1 MSNWPEFNPNP
12 RLNSANN
19 FGHNSPLHYATQNIS
34 IDTIILLLEKGA
46 KVDVMNKNQKTPLHI
61 VVERSRTC
69 SLEIREKEKAIECIK
84 LLLNYHAD
92 PNLHDKFGCTSLH
105 YAAMQSEPEYSTIL
119 IQYGANIYEKTSLAT
134 CKKGWSQSVMMHFYN
149 NMGQCNDSALK
160 LLIKNCPDVVLMALD
175 RCIEQSPKDPFK
187 WSPNLDFL
195 NIGAFQA
202 ENSKESVKEFESGI
216 KKSKSSFIKEI
227 LLVRNE
233 DVSERSRA
241 ETDVSNSLRKI
252 IQHPISQFHLHQ
264 KWNYVKWHYYITVM
278 MTHFVYST
286 LYTFYTIINFHILCE
301 PKDRFDMVSFHF
313 NICISII
320 LIKRGKNVT
329 VPMYHI
335 LCNYLGLE
343 CV

>member
-1 MSNWPEFNPNP
+1 MSQWPEFNANP
-12 RLNSANN
+12 GSNSAKI
-19 FGHNSPLHYATQNIS
+19 FSHNSPLHFAAQNRS
-34 IDTIILLLEKGA
+34 IDTMLLLLENGA
-46 KVDVMNKNQKTPLHI
+46 KVNVMNKNQKTPLHI

-105 YAAMQSEPEYSTIL
+105 YAAMQSEPEYSSIL
-119 IQYGANIYEKTSLAT
+119 IQYGANIYEKTSLAK
-134 CKKGWSQSVMMHFYN
+134 CKKGWSQYVMMHLYN
-149 NMGQCNDSALK
+149 NLGQCNDSALK

-187 WSPNLDFL
+187 WNPNLDFL
-195 NIGAFQA
+195 NIGAFLA
-202 ENSKESVKEFESGI
+202 ENSNESVRKFESGI
-216 KKSKSSFIKEI
+216 RKFKSSFIKEI

-241 ETDVSNSLRKI
+241 KTDVSNSLRKI
-252 IQHPISQFHLHQ
+252 IQHPISQFYLHQ

-286 LYTFYTIINFHILCE
+286 LYTFYTILNFHILCE
-301 PKDRFDMVSFHF
+301 PKDRYDMVSFHF
-313 NICISII
+313 NICI
-320 LIKRGKNVT
+320 
-329 VPMYHI
+329 
-335 LCNYLGLE
+335 CNNST
-343 CV
+343 